1 MKQAFLNPQNV
12 CLRAKN
18 TASRWH
24 FGTFPQGPWVDRTA
38 WWDADFRGGFTA
50 FKEKRIDGRPW
61 GGQGDGTGRP
71 RTVEKGDEGTG
82 RGRPGQRD
90 QAHVLSW
97 GSSLAERGVRAR
109 QGPLLPCPEPSAPST
124 RPVAAHVSLNLNTS
138 GPSCRLRAASLG
150 LVELH
155 PGLHPRSPPGDP
167 GSPRPLVSSLN
178 SRGPRRC
185 GLQDFQKDPKATA
198 PGERC
203 PDLAAAQHLSW
214 GALCTPTANHTCLL
228 HNLWP
233 VP

>member
-61 GGQGDGTGRP
+61 GGQGDRATEDGGERRRGDRARPPRAAGPGPRAQLGVVTGRTGGAGP
-71 RTVEKGDEGTG
+71 AKG
-82 RGRPGQRD
+82 PCSPALSPQH
-90 QAHVLSW
+90 QA
-97 GSSLAERGVRAR
+97 
-109 QGPLLPCPEPSAPST
+109 P
-124 RPVAAHVSLNLNTS
+124 PVAAHVSLNLNTS

-155 PGLHPRSPPGDP
+155 PGLHPRSPPGDL

-214 GALCTPTANHTCLL
+214 GALCTPTPNHTCLL